1 MSAIHPGRTFLRLPL
16 ANVRFRPIADIQPL
30 RHFGRMFTTF
40 QCALCM
46 KPLKLDHR
54 FRAVRIITSDGFR
67 EDDEAP
73 SQELVCHSECLEQAL
88 GENVP
93 IL

>member
-1 MSAIHPGRTFLRLPL
+1 ML
-16 ANVRFRPIADIQPL
+16 VK
-30 RHFGRMFTTF
+30 F

-46 KPLKLDHR
+46 KPLKPDDG
-54 FRAVRIITSDGFR
+54 FRAVRITTSEGFR
-67 EDDEAP
+67 GDNDAP
-73 SQELVCHSECLEQAL
+73 SQELVCHSRCLEQAL